1 MSPPIIIKDPKSVYL
16 VRLGKIVDDLIADV
30 VGVASADV
38 VGVVIAVAG
47 DRVVSVVLSVA
58 GLVEGVAGRQLSH

>member
-1 MSPPIIIKDPKSVYL
+1 MYL
-16 VRLGKIVDDLIADV
+16 VRLGDGVVDV
-30 VGVASADV
+30 EGVTSADV

-47 DRVVSVVLSVA
+47 DRVVSVVIWVA